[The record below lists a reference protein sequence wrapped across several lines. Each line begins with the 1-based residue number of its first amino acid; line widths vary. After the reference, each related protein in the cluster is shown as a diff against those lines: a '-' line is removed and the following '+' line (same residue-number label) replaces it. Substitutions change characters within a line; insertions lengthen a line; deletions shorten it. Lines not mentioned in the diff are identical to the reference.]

1 MGTAEPGKL
10 LAGHAAGQAQAG
22 QIFGALI
29 EDDSDSEDD
38 RPPGVVDTDGEEDY
52 EDSCPAASTPSPQPQ
67 WQPEDLDEDET
78 PDLIDTDDED
88 DEACFENLFA
98 SATENDP
105 PPIRLPEPRI
115 PPKWRATVYISFGR
129 TSLPALA
136 DSGCTT
142 SCISHDFFIRNPVFS
157 KTFAPEKTEGRA
169 INGTE
174 VPSVGEVCLNFWMEG
189 TSMSIQCKVIKGL
202 VEPVILGWDWM
213 SKYGAILDAG
223 KGTLQFAGGSTDLV
237 ENPFHVA
244 SCLYR
249 TFEDV
254 NLPPF
259 SKVHLDV
266 ELQHNR
272 DSFKNVT
279 NTVITEPFTSNGA
292 TFWASR
298 NCSRVHDNKFRTE
311 LINSTKDS
319 IKLEAGHVIGT
330 VEFVD
335 EAKFD
340 AAAERTEMFCQ
351 YSEDH
356 TSEFEPDQADQTI
369 PKTMP
374 QRATPKP
381 PDPADDEI
389 PAGAKRLQVDY
400 SGVAKDAK
408 MHIPRLKELVKKH
421 DAAFSKHDRDYGK
434 TDLVEFRANM
444 KDPDQPPLSHS
455 PY

>member
-1 MGTAEPGKL
+1 MGTAESGKL
-10 LAGHAAGQAQAG
+10 LAGHAAGQAQVG
-22 QIFGALI
+22 QVYGALF
-29 EDDSDSEDD
+29 EDESDSEDEG
-38 RPPGVVDTDGEEDY
+38 PPGVVDTDGEEDY
-52 EDSCPAASTPSPQPQ
+52 EDSCPAAGEPSPQPQ
-67 WQPEDLDEDET
+67 WQPDDVEDDNEDTPDLIETDEEDENEDT

-88 DEACFENLFA
+88 DDACFENLFA
-98 SATENDP
+98 SSTDNDP

-213 SKYGAILDAG
+213 SKYSAILDAG
-223 KGTLQFAGGSTDLV
+223 KGTLQFDGGSTDLV

-249 TFEDV
+249 TFEDII
-254 NLPPF
+254 LPPF

-272 DSFKNVT
+272 DSFKNFT
-279 NTVITEPFTSNGA
+279 DTVITEPFSSNGA
-292 TFWASR
+292 TFWAAR

-319 IKLEAGHVIGT
+319 IKLEAGHAIGT
-330 VEFVD
+330 V
-335 EAKFD
+335 
-340 AAAERTEMFCQ
+340 
-351 YSEDH
+351 
-356 TSEFEPDQADQTI
+356 
-369 PKTMP
+369 
-374 QRATPKP
+374 
-381 PDPADDEI
+381 
-389 PAGAKRLQVDY
+389 
-400 SGVAKDAK
+400 
-408 MHIPRLKELVKKH
+408 
-421 DAAFSKHDRDYGK
+421 
-434 TDLVEFRANM
+434 
-444 KDPDQPPLSHS
+444 
-455 PY
+455 